1 MGSDL
6 IKASRGRPKTIDR
19 QRILDMAMQT
29 YWREDVYKISLNE
42 ICRRAKVS
50 KPGLY
55 REFGNEDGLMEAV
68 LSQYKQQ
75 VLVPILQMLKADVPF
90 RETLNKLVSFAT
102 IVSDD
107 QEAPKGCL
115 LVKMRE
121 SSMHMGEATRELI
134 NRTHEQVL
142 TAYDDWVESSK
153 AKGEFVANIP
163 TQLVATYIDTQLSNA
178 LSQMARGEQSN
189 TVRAVL
195 TMAFSVLV

>member
-19 QRILDMAMQT
+19 QRILDVAMQA
-29 YWREDVYKISLNE
+29 YWIEGVYKISLNE

-75 VLVPILQMLKADVPF
+75 VLVPILQMLKADAPF
-90 RETLNKLVSFAT
+90 RETLNNLVSFM
-102 IVSDD
+102 VSDD
-107 QEAPKGCL
+107 REVPKGCL

-134 NRTHEQVL
+134 DRTHEQVL
-142 TAYDDWVESSK
+142 TAYEDWVESSK
-153 AKGEFVANIP
+153 AKGEFVANVP
-163 TQLVATYIDTQLSNA
+163 TQLVATYIDAQLSNA